1 MRDPSGTLR
10 EPPAG
15 QRARKD
21 LVFLVE
27 DDPDISRLVRHHLE
41 NTGFAVRSFA
51 SAVSVIADALQQIP
65 ALFLLDIMLPAGNG
79 FELCR
84 QIREN
89 ALFSRTPV
97 IFLTAKGAEADRIR
111 GLELGGD
118 DYIIKP
124 FSPRELVAR
133 VRAVLRATN
142 PELPIAMVKP
152 GELEID
158 PAAMTLNV
166 GGQVVPTTAT
176 EFRLL
181 HFLALHPGRVFTR
194 DQLLDHV
201 WSDTRYVTPRSVD
214 VYVRRIREKIE
225 SDPQNPRYL
234 KTAHGVGYRFDYPK

>member
-1 MRDPSGTLR
+1 MRDPSGNLR
-10 EPPAG
+10 EPAVG
-15 QRARKD
+15 QRGGRD

-27 DDPDISRLVRHHLE
+27 DEPDIARLIRHHLE
-41 NTGFAVRSFA
+41 TSGFSIRVFPTAVGVLA
-51 SAVSVIADALQQIP
+51 EALKQIP
-65 ALFLLDIMLPAGNG
+65 AVFLLDIMLPAGNG

-89 ALFSRTPV
+89 LAFSRTPV
-97 IFLTAKGAEADRIR
+97 IFLTAKGAEADRVR

-118 DYIIKP
+118 DYIVKP

-142 PELPIAMVKP
+142 PELPTAMIEV
-152 GELEID
+152 GDLQID
-158 PAAMTLNV
+158 PAAMTV
-166 GGQVVPTTAT
+166 KVSGHVVPTTTT

-181 HFLALHPGRVFTR
+181 HFLAVHPGRVFTR
-194 DQLLDHV
+194 DQLLDSV

-225 SDPQNPRYL
+225 ADPQNPRYL
-234 KTAHGVGYRFDYPK
+234 KTAHGVGYRFDLSR

>member
-1 MRDPSGTLR
+1 VRDPSGNLR
-10 EPPAG
+10 EPAVG
-15 QRARKD
+15 QRGGRD

-27 DDPDISRLVRHHLE
+27 DEPDIARLIRHHLE
-41 NTGFAVRSFA
+41 TSGFAIRVFP
-51 SAVSVIADALQQIP
+51 SAVCVIAEALKQIP
-65 ALFLLDIMLPAGNG
+65 AVFLLDIMLPAGNG

-89 ALFSRTPV
+89 LAFSRTPV
-97 IFLTAKGAEADRIR
+97 IFLTAKGAEADRVR

-118 DYIIKP
+118 DYIVKP

-142 PELPIAMVKP
+142 PELPTAMVEV
-152 GELEID
+152 GDLQID
-158 PAAMTLNV
+158 PAAMTV
-166 GGQVVPTTAT
+166 KVSDRVVPTTTT

-181 HFLALHPGRVFTR
+181 HFLAVHPGRVFTR
-194 DQLLDHV
+194 DQLLDSV

-225 SDPQNPRYL
+225 PDPQNPRYL
-234 KTAHGVGYRFDYPK
+234 KTAHGVGYRFDLSR